1 MTKDQSYNDK
11 GQQFASPL
19 KEEIASDMVL
29 DKLFIGY
36 FKIWHFCFLVHVFV
50 ENLLC
55 IDRARFSAVIV
66 FNCLNFNLIHHW
78 FLTFLA
84 K

>member
-1 MTKDQSYNDK
+1 MAKDNK
-11 GQQFASPL
+11 KFTSPL

-36 FKIWHFCFLVHVFV
+36 FKIWHFGFLVFV

-55 IDRARFSAVIV
+55 IDQARFSAVIV

-78 FLTFLA
+78 ILRFLA